1 MSLVKCK
8 KCKKEISNTVKFCPH
23 CGESTVKQF
32 CKECGHEMAIN
43 ATSCPSCGFIVNES
57 AFYNQPQVY
66 ANNVVDESQG
76 EKHDIALIGLIM
88 SFIVPI
94 VGLIMGIIALNANKG
109 KKNSARTMGLIAT
122 IVSAT
127 YMILVVLILVF
138 YFIMIFALIEAG
150 Y

>member
-76 EKHDIALIGLIM
+76 EKYDIALSYSVSVNCCM
-88 SFIVPI
+88 PI
-94 VGLIMGIIALNANKG
+94 QYSTRCLA
-109 KKNSARTMGLIAT
+109 SR
-122 IVSAT
+122 
-127 YMILVVLILVF
+127 ILSCA
-138 YFIMIFALIEAG
+138 M
-150 Y
+150 